1 MQVYSPITISL
12 TKRLSGLTAGLVRGL
27 KLLERTEL
35 ACCGLPVSQ
44 SMVLQSLASG
54 SEPKR
59 MSEIAA
65 ALGVAQS
72 TATRFVDPLVEQNL
86 VERRPAPDDGRAIV
100 IALTPAGRDI
110 AEEVIAGSLRCSEGI
125 LERIPVKQQQQ
136 VVEALETVVAAVSEC
151 CTECCSR

>member
-1 MQVYSPITISL
+1 MQVYSVTGNSL
-12 TKRLSGLTAGLVRGL
+12 TKRLSGLTTGLVRGL

-44 SMVLQSLASG
+44 SMVLQSLASI
-54 SEPKR
+54 SKPKR

-72 TATRFVDPLVEQNL
+72 TATRFVDPLVRQNL
-86 VERRPAPDDGRAIV
+86 VERRPASDDGRAIV
-100 IALTPAGRDI
+100 IALTPEGRDI
-110 AEEVIAGSLRCSEGI
+110 AEEVVAGSLRCSKGI
-125 LERIPVKQQQQ
+125 LERIPVEQQQQ
-136 VVEALETVVAAVSEC
+136 VVEALETVVAAVTEC